1 MSNEGQ
7 ISYSRVL
14 LSGAGFFADA
24 YDLFVINIAVDMM
37 SKVSYEESL
46 TTEVKSAIKSMAL
59 AGAIVGQLLFGSLA
73 DLIGRRKIFITTC
86 VLVIVGAICSS
97 QAQDTKGSFGIY
109 SQIIFWRFILGISV
123 CRLTASYPFMTVTN
137 GSMQALASAESILSA
152 RRSPAKRAP
161 LKTRRRTWRWWVIIH
176 ASTYC
181 SYGLERL

>member
-1 MSNEGQ
+1 MCFSEISICIDVRTVVRNFTLQFVLYVLCKNIHSYFFLMSNEGQ

-24 YDLFVINIAVDMM
+24 YDLFVINIAVDIM

-109 SQIIFWRFILGISV
+109 SQIIFWRFILG
-123 CRLTASYPFMTVTN
+123 
-137 GSMQALASAESILSA
+137 LS
-152 RRSPAKRAP
+152 
-161 LKTRRRTWRWWVIIH
+161 L
-176 ASTYC
+176 C
-181 SYGLERL
+181 L

>member
-1 MSNEGQ
+1 MSSDGQ
-7 ISYSRVL
+7 ISFSRVL

-24 YDLFVINIAVDMM
+24 YDLFVINIAVDIM

-73 DLIGRRKIFITTC
+73 DLIGRRRIFITTC

-109 SQIIFWRFILGISV
+109 SQIIFWRFILGLRV
-123 CRLTASYPFMTVTN
+123 CRLTVSSYPSMTDTT
-137 GSMQALASAESILSA
+137 GSFRHRH
-152 RRSPAKRAP
+152 RRGVSSQRGDHQRNE
-161 LKTRRRTWRWWVIIH
+161 L
-176 ASTYC
+176 
-181 SYGLERL
+181 L

>member
-97 QAQDTKGSFGIY
+97 T
-109 SQIIFWRFILGISV
+109 
-123 CRLTASYPFMTVTN
+123 
-137 GSMQALASAESILSA
+137 
-152 RRSPAKRAP
+152 RRSYFGG
-161 LKTRRRTWRWWVIIH
+161 
-176 ASTYC
+176 S
-181 SYGLERL
+181 S